1 MSSPVLPMTSSFDP
15 NTSNPG
21 TLSRGKRRQKQEC
34 SVAWVPSFQKP
45 QGLVFQKPV
54 PEAPLSR
61 QESIL
66 ARVGSC
72 IWRAVQ
78 SLNANFLTCISPIVY
93 KDLRNQGIR
102 WEVWALHG
110 FLALL
115 FLNPKL
121 TAQPWGQMIN
131 QGTERTEWVLVSN
144 SGIFLRTLPWR
155 FQQ

>member
-61 QESIL
+61 QELIYPGSSGKLYLESCSIIE
-66 ARVGSC
+66 C
-72 IWRAVQ
+72 K
-78 SLNANFLTCISPIVY
+78 FPHMSPIVY